1 MSKIMV
7 IAAAVS
13 GLVITTSA
21 FAQDRGEPSSSQ
33 SAGFG
38 GRNGSATNLRDT
50 PRRDDAIKREIRSS
64 GVVEPRQT
72 REPASR
78 SQATNNM
85 KQLSLGNH

>member
-1 MSKIMV
+1 MSKIMI
-7 IAAAVS
+7 IAAVIS
-13 GLVITTSA
+13 GLAISSPA
-21 FAQDRGEPSSSQ
+21 IAQDRGEPSSSQ

-38 GRNGSATNLRDT
+38 GRNGSAVNPRDT
-50 PRRDDAIKREIRSS
+50 PRRDDTIKREIRSS